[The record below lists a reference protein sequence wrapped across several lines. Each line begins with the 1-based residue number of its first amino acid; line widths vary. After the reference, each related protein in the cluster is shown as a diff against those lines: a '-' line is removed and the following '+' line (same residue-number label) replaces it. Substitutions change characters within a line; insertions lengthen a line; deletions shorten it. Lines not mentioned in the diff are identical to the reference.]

1 MRLAIGTLAILLAFD
16 AAARDRPRLDGDGQ
30 VRTEPRQV
38 GTFTAVRLE
47 TAADV
52 AVRVGPQPSVAVT
65 IDGNLQPHL
74 VTEVKGGVLVIRADA
89 NLKSRSDAKVE
100 VALPELR
107 RFDLAGAGDVAIEG
121 GSGPLELGLD
131 GSGDL
136 RWRGDAT
143 SLRVSIE
150 GSGDVSL
157 EGKADRLTARI
168 EGSGDIRA
176 GKLAAKDAEAS
187 VEGSGDIDLLLAGGR
202 LVAKVEGSGDIRW
215 RGQASVEQAAV
226 HGSGEISRRE

>member
-1 MRLAIGTLAILLAFD
+1 MRLAAAVLALLVASP
-16 AAARDRPRLDGDGQ
+16 AAARGRPRLDGDGQ

-38 GTFTAVRLE
+38 AAFTAVRLE

-74 VTEVKGGVLVIRADA
+74 VTEVKDGVLVIRSDA
-89 NLKSRSDAKVE
+89 NLSPKADTKVE

-107 RFDLAGAGDVAIEG
+107 RFDLDGAGDVAIEG
-121 GSGPLELGLD
+121 GAGRLELELE

-136 RWRGDAT
+136 RWRGEAT
-143 SLRVSIE
+143 SLRVSIQ

-157 EGKADRLTARI
+157 EGKADLLRAGI

-176 GKLAAKDAEAS
+176 AKLSAKDAEAS

-226 HGSGEISRRE
+226 TGSGEISRRE